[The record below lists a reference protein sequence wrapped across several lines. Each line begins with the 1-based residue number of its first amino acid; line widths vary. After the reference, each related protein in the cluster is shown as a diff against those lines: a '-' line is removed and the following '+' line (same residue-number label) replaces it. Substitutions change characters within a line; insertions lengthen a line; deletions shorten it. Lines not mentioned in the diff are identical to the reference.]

1 MSGTSMD
8 SIDAA
13 LLDFS
18 NSKTAP
24 QLLSTYRLPIPDAL
38 RQRLLHLCQ
47 SPQLPQLGELDS
59 ELGELFSQA
68 ALQVLSKANK
78 SASDVRAIGSHG
90 QTVFHQP
97 PQKNKPGYSVQIAD
111 PNIIALRTSITTV
124 ADFRRKDMACG
135 GHGAP
140 LVPAFHHAVFHSN
153 EKNRVVVNVG
163 GIANITVLPTRGK
176 VTGFD
181 TGPGNV
187 LLDLW
192 IAKHQKK
199 NYDHAGEWAASGNI
213 NETLLNDFL
222 GDAFFKLTPPKSTG
236 RELFNASWLQ
246 NKLQQHSNVSTTDVQ
261 TTLTAFT
268 ARSIADAVQSYAP
281 NTEEL
286 YVCGGGA
293 HNDYLISLLQTY
305 TKLKIENTSTLGIN
319 SDWVEACAFAWLAK
333 QTIEGK
339 PGNLPS
345 VTGATKA
352 VVLGGVY
359 FP

>member
-24 QLLSTYRLPIPDAL
+24 QLLSTYRLPIPDVL

-47 SPQLPQLGELDS
+47 SPQHPQLGELDS

-78 SASDVRAIGSHG
+78 PASDVRAIGSHG

-97 PQKNKPGYSVQIAD
+97 PQKNKAGFSVQIAD
-111 PNIIALRTSITTV
+111 PNIIALRTGITTV
-124 ADFRRKDMACG
+124 ADFRRKDMAAG
-135 GHGAP
+135 GQGAP

-163 GIANITVLPTRGK
+163 GIANITVLPSCGK
-176 VTGFD
+176 ITGFD

-192 IAKHQKK
+192 IAKHQQK
-199 NYDHAGEWAASGNI
+199 NYDQAGEWAASGNI
-213 NETLLNDFL
+213 NEKLLNRLL
-222 GDAFFKLTPPKSTG
+222 GDAFFKLSPPKSTG

-246 NKLQQHSNVSTTDVQ
+246 NQLQQHSNVSTTDVQ

-268 ARSIADAVQSYAP
+268 ARSIADAIHAYAP
-281 NTEEL
+281 DTKEL
-286 YVCGGGA
+286 FIGGGGA
-293 HNDYLISLLQTY
+293 HNQYLMDLLQQY
-305 TKLKIENTSTLGIN
+305 TNLKTASTSAAGIDP
-319 SDWVEACAFAWLAK
+319 DWVEACAFAWLAK
-333 QTIEGK
+333 QTMEGK
-339 PGNLPS
+339 AGNIPD

-352 VVLGGVY
+352 VVLGGIY